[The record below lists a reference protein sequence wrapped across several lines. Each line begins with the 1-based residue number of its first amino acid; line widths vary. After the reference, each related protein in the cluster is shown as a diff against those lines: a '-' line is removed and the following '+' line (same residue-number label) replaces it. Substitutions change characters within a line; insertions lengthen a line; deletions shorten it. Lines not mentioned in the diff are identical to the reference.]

1 MLQVW
6 PGLRAPIKKLTQA
19 DDRRG
24 NLYQVWVGKP
34 PHVRTYAAPAVCL
47 PLQRLLSCL
56 LRGWR
61 TCCGLG
67 LLCGGGVDVLLG

>member
-34 PHVRTYAAPAVCL
+34 RRTYVRRA
-47 PLQRLLSCL
+47 
-56 LRGWR
+56 
-61 TCCGLG
+61 CGLPTAAAAAELPVAWLADLPRPG
-67 LLCGGGVDVLLG
+67 PLVRRRR